1 MCKVEQNYSVI
12 ISEIKISSTIEESKR
27 WNRLS
32 RIERVVFDK
41 FPSFLRR
48 IIKMH
53 YTPSQMYSQIAKN
66 TSNFTKA
73 QQRSLRKLRTG
84 RSFDLLDI
92 TLMYKLMRELSLIHT
107 PSKGWGQH
115 PNSSDLTIADDIER
129 IRIFRNTFVHRTGIK
144 MDQNTFEKYFL
155 QFRNISHR
163 IDVYLGNNK
172 SPSCEQEIITCK
184 MCHMDVDFRVN
195 LTKSPKRLA
204 NIKSK

>member
-1 MCKVEQNYSVI
+1 
-12 ISEIKISSTIEESKR
+12 
-27 WNRLS
+27 
-32 RIERVVFDK
+32 
-41 FPSFLRR
+41 
-48 IIKMH
+48 MH

-73 QQRSLRKLRTG
+73 QQRILRKLRTG

-155 QFRNISHR
+155 QFRNIGHR
-163 IDVYLGNNK
+163 IDVYLGNSKN
-172 SPSCEQEIITCK
+172 PSCEQEI
-184 MCHMDVDFRVN
+184 
-195 LTKSPKRLA
+195 TKKEYRMRKE
-204 NIKSK
+204 NT